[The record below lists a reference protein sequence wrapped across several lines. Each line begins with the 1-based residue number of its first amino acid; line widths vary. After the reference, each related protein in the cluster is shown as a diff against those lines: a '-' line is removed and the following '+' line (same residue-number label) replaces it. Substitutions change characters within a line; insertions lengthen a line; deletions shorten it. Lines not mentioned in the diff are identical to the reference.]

1 VLGGTGLAVSAIS
14 GADLDDVREYLSG
27 FLAPDVQSVLVP
39 GHAGQPAVRAAW
51 DDPDL
56 DATWGGYY
64 SSTRASLE
72 AAHVRPRVDGWIA
85 LQEHASELVREA
97 VTSGAP
103 ARPVVDEINRRYA
116 DLVDAPDRT
125 KVGSR

>member
-1 VLGGTGLAVSAIS
+1 MQT
-14 GADLDDVREYLSG
+14 
-27 FLAPDVQSVLVP
+27 VLVP

-72 AAHVRPRVDGWIA
+72 AAHVRPRVNGWIA

-97 VTSGAP
+97 ITTSGQV
-103 ARPVVDEINRRYA
+103 RPVVDEINRRYA
-116 DLVDAPDRT
+116 ALGDVPVRKEVA
-125 KVGSR
+125 SR